1 MEEIHVQEQVEGLL
15 WGALRKPPLPW
26 LQGLGLARPTFLI
39 LDLSGTRSPAQ
50 GTPEDTLDANMAL
63 WSSVACHS
71 TDTLPYCTPY
81 PSAQGLFL
89 PHGPLGGEATVV
101 SASGPDSLCSPT
113 AQREDCP
120 RWPPG
125 VWLSITQ
132 GRNKYPA
139 QETPGSQLYLPRR
152 GREAVNSC
160 CLLTW
165 GHWGWFLKQDYG
177 LVSVPFEN
185 LCLLRLT
192 WETMV
197 WFDALPDTDQ
207 VQRSQQSPPASGKG
221 ALPQPNPCFFL
232 SSCSPPPLSDHHRKN
247 APQAWWSRPS
257 PCPRTNLWESSAL

>member
-1 MEEIHVQEQVEGLL
+1 MLT
-15 WGALRKPPLPW
+15 W
-26 LQGLGLARPTFLI
+26 
-39 LDLSGTRSPAQ
+39 LSGPLLHVTAQ
-50 GTPEDTLDANMAL
+50 TLCLTAPPTPVPRAF
-63 WSSVACHS
+63 SSHMGPWVGKPRLS
-71 TDTLPYCTPY
+71 VLL
-81 PSAQGLFL
+81 AQIPCAAPQHRGKIA
-89 PHGPLGGEATVV
+89 LGG
-101 SASGPDSLCSPT
+101 L
-113 AQREDCP
+113 
-120 RWPPG
+120 PG

-247 APQAWWSRPS
+247 APQAWWPRPS
-257 PCPRTNLWESSAL
+257 PCPQTNLWESSAL